1 MSGGHFLL
9 VLFFIDPSLAWFCHI
24 SGKRGLGECWGAS
37 PWLDYFEESTLLGF
51 IDFFTQYRK
60 QHRYTVYRYYSNS

>member
-24 SGKRGLGECWGAS
+24 SWEKGIGGMLGRIALVGLFRRKYPIG
-37 PWLDYFEESTLLGF
+37 
-51 IDFFTQYRK
+51 IYRFL
-60 QHRYTVYRYYSNS
+60 HPVP